1 NGSTYE
7 YQFHRNA
14 NGDAPAP
21 AKLKNEMRR
30 TDLGRPV
37 YGGGGIE
44 PDLKVEAPTINNLQG
59 TIWTTGLFMFVRE
72 LMAGKVAA
80 SPDFKRGA
88 IEFDHQPQPN
98 EFVITN
104 EIMKAYRQFMA
115 DFIAKN
121 QDYGLTV
128 KMIDENFEWSRKKI
142 REEALIAAYGVD
154 TQKRMTTDLDL
165 QLQRAIAA
173 IPEST
178 QMAEK
183 ARRLSKA
190 SRK

>member
-1 NGSTYE
+1 
-7 YQFHRNA
+7 
-14 NGDAPAP
+14 
-21 AKLKNEMRR
+21 
-30 TDLGRPV
+30 
-37 YGGGGIE
+37 
-44 PDLKVEAPTINNLQG
+44 
-59 TIWTTGLFMFVRE
+59 MFVRG
-72 LMAGKVAA
+72 LMAGKVVVA
-80 SPDFKRGA
+80 PDFKRGA

-104 EIMKAYRQFMA
+104 EIMNAYRQFMT

-121 QDYGLTV
+121 QDYGLTA

-154 TQKRMTTDLDL
+154 TQKRMTTDLDP

-190 SRK
+190 SKK